1 MTQCSK
7 MVIRADNVQMI
18 SVLEQ
23 MEESLE
29 TGDTDTTLGTGETV
43 FLAVTAAQYERGGNA
58 LPNGRSKL
66 ERLNSKLNS
75 KNKKL

>member
-29 TGDTDTTLGTGETV
+29 TGDTDTTLGAGETV
-43 FLAVTAAQYERGGNA
+43 FLLIQQ
-58 LPNGRSKL
+58 PI
-66 ERLNSKLNS
+66 
-75 KNKKL
+75 